1 MLSHQGITV
10 IYNQHP
16 HYDAYQLEYIYSD
29 TQEILD
35 LLVSLDLLGKC
46 NMWFW
51 MLKPRS
57 QLALPIG
64 SARILQIN
72 PRILFHFLL
81 IFTTNNAYIGKKRK

>member
-16 HYDAYQLEYIYSD
+16 HYDAYQFESIYSD

-46 NMWFW
+46 TMWFW

>member
-1 MLSHQGITV
+1 MLSHQGITF

-16 HYDAYQLEYIYSD
+16 HYDAHQFQSIHSD
-29 TQEILD
+29 TQENLD
-35 LLVSLDLLGKC
+35 ILVSLDLLGKR
-46 NMWFW
+46 MWFW

-72 PRILFHFLL
+72 PHILFHFLL